1 MLKLIAKIESFGE
14 AGYIG
19 SIDSIK
25 GLVVE
30 ADSPQ
35 DAVKELLLSL
45 KAKMA
50 YDYNVQMDDVE
61 FKQFQSEEEMK
72 KYVEK
77 AKEGENEINL
87 ILC

>member
-1 MLKLIAKIESFGE
+1 MLKLIANIESFGN
-14 AGYIG
+14 AGFIG

-30 ADSPQ
+30 AETPQ

-50 YDYNVQMDDVE
+50 YDYNVKIDDVE
-61 FKQFQSEEEMK
+61 FMQFQSEEEMK
-72 KYVEK
+72 KYVER

-87 ILC
+87 SLC